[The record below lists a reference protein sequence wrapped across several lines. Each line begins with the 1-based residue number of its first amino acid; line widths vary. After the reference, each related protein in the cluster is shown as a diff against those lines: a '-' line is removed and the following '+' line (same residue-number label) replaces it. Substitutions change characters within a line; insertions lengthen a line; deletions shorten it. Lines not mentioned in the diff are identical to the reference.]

1 MITRRGPN
9 VVRLDGFW
17 FLPALPLVLVL
28 GDACSFKAGRSPSK
42 KSVWYISVN
51 APYPSPALLNPSV
64 NKFYPQ
70 LNKLETFQ
78 FHLQVG
84 NTVEYW
90 FYVLLSNSVK
100 STAKLSWIEFAVLAT
115 NPACQPFNNY
125 NQGCLIQYWKQLQWL
140 YLDFTNQRLS
150 WFTSSPHQSLA
161 TSGKFRLWDS
171 FVTCLRF

>member
-1 MITRRGPN
+1 MDRSFSDCKSFQKKKK
-9 VVRLDGFW
+9 DGF
-17 FLPALPLVLVL
+17 FSNSVFVYCYYSQNTKCKLLHTKIDDNHEKGSQCSSTRLGFIPPCPAL
-28 GDACSFKAGRSPSK
+28 SFKAGRSPTK

-115 NPACQPFNNY
+115 NPACQPFDNY
-125 NQGCLIQYWKQLQWL
+125 NQGCLIKYWKQLQGL
-140 YLDFTNQRLS
+140 
-150 WFTSSPHQSLA
+150 
-161 TSGKFRLWDS
+161 
-171 FVTCLRF
+171 